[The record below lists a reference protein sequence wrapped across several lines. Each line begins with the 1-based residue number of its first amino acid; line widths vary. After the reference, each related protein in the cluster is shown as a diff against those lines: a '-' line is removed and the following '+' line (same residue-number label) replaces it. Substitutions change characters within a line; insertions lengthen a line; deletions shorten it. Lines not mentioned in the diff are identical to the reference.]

1 MDASPGLRERKK
13 RRTRETIAAAALKLF
28 AERGFAQTTIA
39 DIAEAAEV
47 APRTFFAYFRSKEDV
62 VFCDYDESFAGLAA
76 RLRDRPPGESTLDAM
91 RAFIAD
97 YIRDHA
103 LGADEDRLR
112 KKLARE
118 SEAVAAHDRH
128 LRGRFE
134 DMLAEAVGQDL
145 GEPPTALRPKMVA
158 AAAVAALFIL
168 DETDEQSD
176 PDEDPMVQVDLALD
190 FVRGGLA
197 ALQRP

>member
-13 RRTRETIAAAALKLF
+13 RRTRETIAAAALRLF

-39 DIAEAAEV
+39 DIAEAADV

>member
-13 RRTRETIAAAALKLF
+13 RRTRETIAAAALRLF

-168 DETDEQSD
+168 DETDEQGD

>member
-13 RRTRETIAAAALKLF
+13 RRTRETIAAAALRLF